1 MSSES
6 INTTR
11 KDDEAIAAALKGVF
25 RAWIVVGKT
34 TCPPLELLHGYA
46 MGSLP
51 VAQRE
56 LLEGHFL
63 HCDECLETAAVPFAG
78 TVEESLCNAEPI
90 PPAATDLVVRCHSGL
105 FEILST
111 TLALRWLSVPVP
123 VRGHVVPCGA
133 HFQCYKVTGPVVTLL
148 ELSPSE
154 TGAANLQ
161 VRLQEIELD
170 GQPPIEV
177 RLSVDGREFAS
188 SSIGQDPILFEDLIP
203 AKWVVRIC
211 QAGEVLGETHI
222 ELQG

>member
-1 MSSES
+1 MSSGS
-6 INTTR
+6 INTNPQ
-11 KDDEAIAAALKGVF
+11 DDAAIATALKGVF
-25 RAWIVVGKT
+25 RAWAVVGRT
-34 TCPPLELLHGYA
+34 ACPPLELLHGYA
-46 MGSLP
+46 TDRLP
-51 VAQRE
+51 AAQRE
-56 LLEGHFL
+56 LLEAHFL
-63 HCDECLETAAVPFAG
+63 HCDECLETAAVPAAEAA
-78 TVEESLCNAEPI
+78 EESLRHAEPI
-90 PPAATDLVVRCHSGL
+90 PPAATDLVVRCRSGL

-111 TLALRWLSVPVP
+111 NLALRWLSEPVP

-133 HFQCYKVTGPVVTLL
+133 HFQCYKVTGSVVTLL

-161 VRLQEIELD
+161 VRLQEVELD

-188 SSIGQDPILFEDLIP
+188 SSIGREPILFEDLIP
-203 AKWVVRIC
+203 ANWVVRIC

>member
-1 MSSES
+1 MSSGS
-6 INTTR
+6 INTTPQ
-11 KDDEAIAAALKGVF
+11 DDAAIATALKGVF
-25 RAWIVVGKT
+25 RAWAVVGKT
-34 TCPPLELLHGYA
+34 ACPPLELLHGYA
-46 MGSLP
+46 TGSLP
-51 VAQRE
+51 AAQRE

-63 HCDECLETAAVPFAG
+63 HCDECLETAAVPSTGAAEG
-78 TVEESLCNAEPI
+78 SLRNAERI
-90 PPAATDLVVRCHSGL
+90 PPAATDLVVRCRSGL

-111 TLALRWLSVPVP
+111 NLALRWLSEPVP

-133 HFQCYKVTGPVVTLL
+133 HFQCYKVTGSVVTLL

-161 VRLQEIELD
+161 VRLQEVELD

-188 SSIGQDPILFEDLIP
+188 CSIGHEPILFEDLIP